1 MVDKIQPEMDRQI
14 ARWGRPESRSHWE
27 NEISKLRSMLA
38 ARPQY
43 AKQCLQYN
51 FKLSEAQYAEYE
63 AKADEMFNQNGGVF
77 K

>member
-1 MVDKIQPEMDRQI
+1 
-14 ARWGRPESRSHWE
+14 
-27 NEISKLRSMLA
+27 MLA

-51 FKLSEAQYAEYE
+51 FKLTEAQYAEYE